1 MNHVKLNFKADEG
14 LLTTDSNFT
23 VKIFKDGAKP
33 YDMLLG
39 ALGSCFYATFMS
51 IVEKKKLTFD
61 EVDLDISGRKR
72 TEVPTTLEDV
82 NIKMVIKNPSNEQQL
97 LKSAELG
104 AKYCS
109 IYETISKVAKINLE
123 VIFE

>member
-109 IYETISKVAKINLE
+109 IYETISKVAKMNLE

>member
-72 TEVPTTLEDV
+72 AEVPTTLEDV

-109 IYETISKVAKINLE
+109 IYETISKVAKMNLE

>member
-82 NIKMVIKNPSNEQQL
+82 NIKW
-97 LKSAELG
+97 
-104 AKYCS
+104 
-109 IYETISKVAKINLE
+109 
-123 VIFE
+123 

>member
-72 TEVPTTLEDV
+72 IEVPTTLEDV

>member
-1 MNHVKLNFKADEG
+1 
-14 LLTTDSNFT
+14 
-23 VKIFKDGAKP
+23 
-33 YDMLLG
+33 
-39 ALGSCFYATFMS
+39 
-51 IVEKKKLTFD
+51 
-61 EVDLDISGRKR
+61 
-72 TEVPTTLEDV
+72 
-82 NIKMVIKNPSNEQQL
+82 MVIKNPSNEQQL

>member
-72 TEVPTTLEDV
+72 IEVPTTLEDV

-109 IYETISKVAKINLE
+109 IYETISKVAKMNLE